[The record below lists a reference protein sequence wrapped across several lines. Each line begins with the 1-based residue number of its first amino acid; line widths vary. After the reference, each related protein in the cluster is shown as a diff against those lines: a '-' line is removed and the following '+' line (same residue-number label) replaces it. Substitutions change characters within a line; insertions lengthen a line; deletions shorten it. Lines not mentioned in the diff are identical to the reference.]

1 MADKKQLTVAE
12 LLARNAKD
20 RPGEEKSPRRRR
32 RSLDEGGISVAE
44 LTGNLEKVK
53 ATPAEAKHSN
63 VSIDETAP
71 VIPAPK
77 KETKKESK
85 EETPKKEAPKQEAA
99 QKVDKPQAAAVPVE
113 KPAESESKPSQPSDD
128 DSRVIQKVKDE
139 PKKKTEDKPE
149 QKSDAKEAEKPEVK
163 TATKPE
169 AKTAAPV
176 DEKPQD
182 AAKDTFT
189 TGELEA
195 VDHDVEE
202 YDDYDDEEDEGKLNP
217 FAVVLLALVGIVL
230 GAIVFKGFEILWDR
244 FDRLVV
250 LVLGVVVTGVIVG
263 IVHALRT
270 SRDGLSM
277 FLAAVAGLVL
287 TFGPLLVVM

>member
-77 KETKKESK
+77 KESK
-85 EETPKKEAPKQEAA
+85 EEAPKKA
-99 QKVDKPQAAAVPVE
+99 DKKADDKAQAAAVPAE
-113 KPAESESKPSQPSDD
+113 KPSDD
-128 DSRVIQKVKDE
+128 DTRVIQKVKDE

-182 AAKDTFT
+182 AAEDTFT

-202 YDDYDDEEDEGKLNP
+202 YDDYDDEEDEDKLNP

>member
-20 RPGEEKSPRRRR
+20 RSGEEKSSRRHR

-53 ATPAEAKHSN
+53 ATPAEAKHSS
-63 VSIDETAP
+63 VSIDEPAP

-77 KETKKESK
+77 KEKKEK
-85 EETPKKEAPKQEAA
+85 PQQETPQQEAPQQGADKSHSAA
-99 QKVDKPQAAAVPVE
+99 PAE
-113 KPAESESKPSQPSDD
+113 KPTESESKPSQPSDED
-128 DSRVIQKVKDE
+128 TRVIQKVKDE
-139 PKKKTEDKPE
+139 LKKAEDKAQSKVEPKAELKTEEKVEPKANDKVDD
-149 QKSDAKEAEKPEVK
+149 KAE
-163 TATKPE
+163 
-169 AKTAAPV
+169 
-176 DEKPQD
+176 D
-182 AAKDTFT
+182 DTFT

-202 YDDYDDEEDEGKLNP
+202 YDEDYDEEDEGKLNP

-250 LVLGVVVTGVIVG
+250 VVLGVVVTGVIVG

>member
-1 MADKKQLTVAE
+1 MADEKQLTVAE
-12 LLARNAKD
+12 LLARNQKD
-20 RPGEEKSPRRRR
+20 RSGGEKSSRRRR
-32 RSLDEGGISVAE
+32 RSLEEGGISVAE

-71 VIPAPK
+71 VIPAPQK
-77 KETKKESK
+77 DAEKTDS
-85 EETPKKEAPKQEAA
+85 TPQADAVRVERPD
-99 QKVDKPQAAAVPVE
+99 KVDSEPQR
-113 KPAESESKPSQPSDD
+113 SQPSTEDTH
-128 DSRVIQKVKDE
+128 VIQRVKDAPE
-139 PKKKTEDKPE
+139 KKSEDKVE
-149 QKSDAKEAEKPEVK
+149 EKVE
-163 TATKPE
+163 
-169 AKTAAPV
+169 
-176 DEKPQD
+176 DE
-182 AAKDTFT
+182 TTT

-202 YDDYDDEEDEGKLNP
+202 YDEYDEDYEEEKLNP

-250 LVLGVVVTGVIVG
+250 VVLGVVVTGVIVG

>member
-20 RPGEEKSPRRRR
+20 RSGEEKSSRRHR

-53 ATPAEAKHSN
+53 ATPAEAKHSS
-63 VSIDETAP
+63 VSIDEPAP

-77 KETKKESK
+77 KEKPQQEASK
-85 EETPKKEAPKQEAA
+85 DEAPKQEAA
-99 QKVDKPQAAAVPVE
+99 KQEAPQKDADKSHGAAVPVE
-113 KPAESESKPSQPSDD
+113 KPTESESKRSQPSDED
-128 DSRVIQKVKDE
+128 TRVIQKVKDE
-139 PKKKTEDKPE
+139 PKKAED
-149 QKSDAKEAEKPEVK
+149 EAHSKAEPKANDK
-163 TATKPE
+163 
-169 AKTAAPV
+169 V
-176 DEKPQD
+176 DDKAED
-182 AAKDTFT
+182 DTFT

-202 YDDYDDEEDEGKLNP
+202 YDEDYDEEDEGKLNP

-250 LVLGVVVTGVIVG
+250 VVLGVVVTGVIVG
-263 IVHALRT
+263 LVHALRT

>member
-20 RPGEEKSPRRRR
+20 RSGEEKSSRRHR

-53 ATPAEAKHSN
+53 ATPAEAKHSS
-63 VSIDETAP
+63 VSIDEPAP

-77 KETKKESK
+77 KEKPQQEASK
-85 EETPKKEAPKQEAA
+85 DEAPKQEAA
-99 QKVDKPQAAAVPVE
+99 KQEAPQKDADESHGAAVPVE
-113 KPAESESKPSQPSDD
+113 KPTESESKRSQPSDED
-128 DSRVIQKVKDE
+128 TRVIQKVKDE
-139 PKKKTEDKPE
+139 PKKAED
-149 QKSDAKEAEKPEVK
+149 EAQSKAEPNANDK
-163 TATKPE
+163 
-169 AKTAAPV
+169 V
-176 DEKPQD
+176 DDKAED
-182 AAKDTFT
+182 DTFT

-202 YDDYDDEEDEGKLNP
+202 YDENYDEEDEGKLNP

-250 LVLGVVVTGVIVG
+250 VVLGVVVTGVIVG
-263 IVHALRT
+263 LVHALRT

>member
-20 RPGEEKSPRRRR
+20 RPGEEKTPRRRR

-44 LTGNLEKVK
+44 LTGNFEKVK

-77 KETKKESK
+77 KESK

-99 QKVDKPQAAAVPVE
+99 PKTKKSDKPQAAAVPVD

-128 DSRVIQKVKDE
+128 DTRVIQKVKDE
-139 PKKKTEDKPE
+139 PKKTEDK
-149 QKSDAKEAEKPEVK
+149 AESKTEVK
-163 TATKPE
+163 AEPKAEEKPE

-176 DEKPQD
+176 DEKPRG
-182 AAKDTFT
+182 AAENPFT
-189 TGELEA
+189 TGDLEA
-195 VDHDVEE
+195 VDEDVDE
-202 YDDYDDEEDEGKLNP
+202 YDEHYDEEDEGKLNP

>member
-20 RPGEEKSPRRRR
+20 RSGEEKSSRRHR

-53 ATPAEAKHSN
+53 ATPAEAKHSS
-63 VSIDETAP
+63 VSIDEPAP

-77 KETKKESK
+77 KEKPQQ
-85 EETPKKEAPKQEAA
+85 ETPQQEAP
-99 QKVDKPQAAAVPVE
+99 QKDADKSHGAAVPVE
-113 KPAESESKPSQPSDD
+113 KPTESESKRSQPSDED
-128 DSRVIQKVKDE
+128 TRVIQKVKDE
-139 PKKKTEDKPE
+139 PKKAEDKAQSKVEPKTELKTEEKVEPKANDKVE
-149 QKSDAKEAEKPEVK
+149 DKAE
-163 TATKPE
+163 
-169 AKTAAPV
+169 
-176 DEKPQD
+176 D
-182 AAKDTFT
+182 DTFT

-202 YDDYDDEEDEGKLNP
+202 YDEDYDEEDEGKLNP

-250 LVLGVVVTGVIVG
+250 VVLGVVVTGVIVG

>member
-1 MADKKQLTVAE
+1 MADEKQLTVAE
-12 LLARNAKD
+12 LLARNQKD
-20 RPGEEKSPRRRR
+20 RSGGEKSSRRRR
-32 RSLDEGGISVAE
+32 RSLEEGGISVAE

-71 VIPAPK
+71 VIPAP
-77 KETKKESK
+77 
-85 EETPKKEAPKQEAA
+85 
-99 QKVDKPQAAAVPVE
+99 QKDAEKTEPEPQADAVRVE
-113 KPAESESKPSQPSDD
+113 RPDQVDSDPKRSQPSTEDT
-128 DSRVIQKVKDE
+128 RVIQRVKDTPE
-139 PKKKTEDKPE
+139 KKSEDKVE
-149 QKSDAKEAEKPEVK
+149 EKVE
-163 TATKPE
+163 
-169 AKTAAPV
+169 
-176 DEKPQD
+176 DE
-182 AAKDTFT
+182 TTT

-202 YDDYDDEEDEGKLNP
+202 YDEYDEDYEEEKLNP

-250 LVLGVVVTGVIVG
+250 VVLGVVVTGVIVG

>member
-1 MADKKQLTVAE
+1 MADEKQLTVAE
-12 LLARNAKD
+12 LLARNQKD
-20 RPGEEKSPRRRR
+20 RSGGEKSSRRRR
-32 RSLDEGGISVAE
+32 RSLEEGGISVAE

-71 VIPAPK
+71 VIPAPQK
-77 KETKKESK
+77 DAEKTDS
-85 EETPKKEAPKQEAA
+85 TPQADAVRVERPD
-99 QKVDKPQAAAVPVE
+99 KVDSEPQR
-113 KPAESESKPSQPSDD
+113 SQPSTEDT
-128 DSRVIQKVKDE
+128 RVIQRVKDTPE
-139 PKKKTEDKPE
+139 KKTDTEVEEEAQTKTEDKTG
-149 QKSDAKEAEKPEVK
+149 DK
-163 TATKPE
+163 TE
-169 AKTAAPV
+169 
-176 DEKPQD
+176 
-182 AAKDTFT
+182 DTFT

-195 VDHDVEE
+195 VENDVEE
-202 YDDYDDEEDEGKLNP
+202 YDEYDEDYEEEKLNP

-250 LVLGVVVTGVIVG
+250 VVLGVVVTGVIVG

>member
-1 MADKKQLTVAE
+1 MADEKQLTVAE
-12 LLARNAKD
+12 LLARNQKD
-20 RPGEEKSPRRRR
+20 RSGGEKSSRRRR
-32 RSLDEGGISVAE
+32 RSLEEGGISVAE

-71 VIPAPK
+71 VIPAPQK
-77 KETKKESK
+77 DAEKTESK
-85 EETPKKEAPKQEAA
+85 QQTESEPKTDPE
-99 QKVDKPQAAAVPVE
+99 PQAAAVRVE
-113 KPAESESKPSQPSDD
+113 RPDKTDSEPKRSQPSNEDT
-128 DSRVIQKVKDE
+128 RVIQRVKDTPE
-139 PKKKTEDKPE
+139 KKSEDKVE
-149 QKSDAKEAEKPEVK
+149 EKVE
-163 TATKPE
+163 
-169 AKTAAPV
+169 
-176 DEKPQD
+176 DE
-182 AAKDTFT
+182 TTT

-202 YDDYDDEEDEGKLNP
+202 FDEYDEDYEEEKLNP

-250 LVLGVVVTGVIVG
+250 VVLGVVVTGVIVG

>member
-20 RPGEEKSPRRRR
+20 RSGEEKSSRRHR

-53 ATPAEAKHSN
+53 ATPAEAKHSS
-63 VSIDETAP
+63 VSIDEPAP

-77 KETKKESK
+77 KEKSQQEASK
-85 EETPKKEAPKQEAA
+85 DEAPKQEAA
-99 QKVDKPQAAAVPVE
+99 KQEAPQKDADKSHGAAVPVE
-113 KPAESESKPSQPSDD
+113 KPTESESKRSQPSDED
-128 DSRVIQKVKDE
+128 TRVIQKVKDE
-139 PKKKTEDKPE
+139 PKKAED
-149 QKSDAKEAEKPEVK
+149 EAHSKAEPKANDK
-163 TATKPE
+163 
-169 AKTAAPV
+169 V
-176 DEKPQD
+176 DDKAED
-182 AAKDTFT
+182 DTFT

-202 YDDYDDEEDEGKLNP
+202 YDEDYDEEDEGKLNP

-250 LVLGVVVTGVIVG
+250 VVLGVVVTGVIVG
-263 IVHALRT
+263 LVHALRT

>member
-1 MADKKQLTVAE
+1 MADEKQLTVAE
-12 LLARNAKD
+12 LLARNQKD
-20 RPGEEKSPRRRR
+20 RSGGEKSSRRRR
-32 RSLDEGGISVAE
+32 RSLEEGGISVAE

-71 VIPAPK
+71 VIPAPQK
-77 KETKKESK
+77 DAEKTDP
-85 EETPKKEAPKQEAA
+85 TPQADAVRLERPEKADEAD
-99 QKVDKPQAAAVPVE
+99 KVDSDPKR
-113 KPAESESKPSQPSDD
+113 SQPSTEDT
-128 DSRVIQKVKDE
+128 RVIQRVKDAPE
-139 PKKKTEDKPE
+139 KKSEDKVE
-149 QKSDAKEAEKPEVK
+149 EKVE
-163 TATKPE
+163 
-169 AKTAAPV
+169 
-176 DEKPQD
+176 DE
-182 AAKDTFT
+182 TTT

-202 YDDYDDEEDEGKLNP
+202 YDEYDEDYEEEKLNP

-250 LVLGVVVTGVIVG
+250 VVLGVVVTGVIVG

>member
-1 MADKKQLTVAE
+1 MADEKQLTVAE
-12 LLARNAKD
+12 LLARNQKD
-20 RPGEEKSPRRRR
+20 RSGGEKSSRRRR
-32 RSLDEGGISVAE
+32 RSLEEGGISVAE

-63 VSIDETAP
+63 VSIDEAAP
-71 VIPAPK
+71 VIPAP
-77 KETKKESK
+77 
-85 EETPKKEAPKQEAA
+85 
-99 QKVDKPQAAAVPVE
+99 QKDAEKTEPEPQADAVRVE
-113 KPAESESKPSQPSDD
+113 RPEKTDSEPRRSQPSTEDT
-128 DSRVIQKVKDE
+128 RVIQRVKDAPE
-139 PKKKTEDKPE
+139 KKTDTKVEEKVEDE
-149 QKSDAKEAEKPEVK
+149 
-163 TATKPE
+163 TT
-169 AKTAAPV
+169 
-176 DEKPQD
+176 
-182 AAKDTFT
+182 T

-202 YDDYDDEEDEGKLNP
+202 YDEYDEDYEEEKLNP

-230 GAIVFKGFEILWDR
+230 GAVVFKGFEILWDR

-250 LVLGVVVTGVIVG
+250 VVLGVVVTGVIVG

>member
-20 RPGEEKSPRRRR
+20 RPGEEKTPRRRR

-77 KETKKESK
+77 KE
-85 EETPKKEAPKQEAA
+85 APKQEAPQEETA
-99 QKVDKPQAAAVPVE
+99 KQKATQKVDKPQAAAVPVE

-128 DSRVIQKVKDE
+128 DTRVIQKVKDE
-139 PKKKTEDKPE
+139 P
-149 QKSDAKEAEKPEVK
+149 EKPEVK
-163 TATKPE
+163 TAE
-169 AKTAAPV
+169 PV

-182 AAKDTFT
+182 AVEDTFT

-195 VDHDVEE
+195 VDEDIDE
-202 YDDYDDEEDEGKLNP
+202 YDEDYAEEDEGKLNP

>member
-77 KETKKESK
+77 KETK

-99 QKVDKPQAAAVPVE
+99 PKAKKTDKPQADAVPVE

-128 DSRVIQKVKDE
+128 DTRVIQKVKDE
-139 PKKKTEDKPE
+139 PKKTEDK
-149 QKSDAKEAEKPEVK
+149 AESKTEVK
-163 TATKPE
+163 TEPKAEEKPE

-182 AAKDTFT
+182 AAEDTFT

-195 VDHDVEE
+195 VDNDVEE

>member
-20 RPGEEKSPRRRR
+20 RSGEEKSSRRHR

-53 ATPAEAKHSN
+53 ATPAEAKHSS
-63 VSIDETAP
+63 VSIDEPAP

-77 KETKKESK
+77 KEKPQQ
-85 EETPKKEAPKQEAA
+85 ETPQQEAPQQGADKSHSAA
-99 QKVDKPQAAAVPVE
+99 PAE
-113 KPAESESKPSQPSDD
+113 KPTESESKPSQPSDED
-128 DSRVIQKVKDE
+128 TRVIQKVKDE
-139 PKKKTEDKPE
+139 PKKAEDKAQSKVEPKTELKTEEKVEPKANDKVE
-149 QKSDAKEAEKPEVK
+149 DKAE
-163 TATKPE
+163 
-169 AKTAAPV
+169 
-176 DEKPQD
+176 D
-182 AAKDTFT
+182 DTFT

-202 YDDYDDEEDEGKLNP
+202 YDEDYDEEDEGKLNP

-250 LVLGVVVTGVIVG
+250 VVLGVVVTGVIVG

>member
-20 RPGEEKSPRRRR
+20 RSGEEKSSRRHR

-53 ATPAEAKHSN
+53 ATPAEAKHSS
-63 VSIDETAP
+63 VSIDEPAP

-77 KETKKESK
+77 KEK
-85 EETPKKEAPKQEAA
+85 PQQEAPQQEAP
-99 QKVDKPQAAAVPVE
+99 QKDADKSHSTAPAE
-113 KPAESESKPSQPSDD
+113 KPTESESKPSQPSDED
-128 DSRVIQKVKDE
+128 TRVIQKVKDE
-139 PKKKTEDKPE
+139 PKKAEDTAQSKVESKTELKTEEKVEPKADGKVDDK
-149 QKSDAKEAEKPEVK
+149 AE
-163 TATKPE
+163 
-169 AKTAAPV
+169 
-176 DEKPQD
+176 D
-182 AAKDTFT
+182 DTFT

-195 VDHDVEE
+195 VDQDVEE
-202 YDDYDDEEDEGKLNP
+202 YDEDYDEEEEGKLNP

-250 LVLGVVVTGVIVG
+250 VVLGVVVTGVIVG

>member
-20 RPGEEKSPRRRR
+20 RSGEEKSSRRHR

-53 ATPAEAKHSN
+53 ATPAEAKHSS
-63 VSIDETAP
+63 VSIDEPAP

-77 KETKKESK
+77 KEK
-85 EETPKKEAPKQEAA
+85 PQQEAPQKDADKSHSAA
-99 QKVDKPQAAAVPVE
+99 PAE
-113 KPAESESKPSQPSDD
+113 KPTEFESKPSQPSDED
-128 DSRVIQKVKDE
+128 TRVIQKVKDE
-139 PKKKTEDKPE
+139 PKKAEDKAQSKVESKAELKTEEKVEPKANDKVDD
-149 QKSDAKEAEKPEVK
+149 KAE
-163 TATKPE
+163 
-169 AKTAAPV
+169 
-176 DEKPQD
+176 D
-182 AAKDTFT
+182 DTFT

-202 YDDYDDEEDEGKLNP
+202 YDEDYDEEDEGKLNP

-250 LVLGVVVTGVIVG
+250 VVLGVVVTGVIVG

>member
-85 EETPKKEAPKQEAA
+85 EETPKKEAPKQEAPQKETATQKAA
-99 QKVDKPQAAAVPVE
+99 QKVDKPQAAAAPVE

-128 DSRVIQKVKDE
+128 DTRVIQKVKDE
-139 PKKKTEDKPE
+139 P
-149 QKSDAKEAEKPEVK
+149 EKPEV
-163 TATKPE
+163 
-169 AKTAAPV
+169 KTAAPV

-182 AAKDTFT
+182 AAEDTFT

-195 VDHDVEE
+195 VDEDVDE
-202 YDDYDDEEDEGKLNP
+202 YDEDYDEEDEDKLNP

>member
-1 MADKKQLTVAE
+1 MADEKQLTVAE
-12 LLARNAKD
+12 LLARNQKD
-20 RPGEEKSPRRRR
+20 RSGGEKSSRRRR
-32 RSLDEGGISVAE
+32 RSLEEGGISVAE

-71 VIPAPK
+71 VIPAPQK
-77 KETKKESK
+77 DAEKTEPELQADAVRVERPDKTDSE
-85 EETPKKEAPKQEAA
+85 PKR
-99 QKVDKPQAAAVPVE
+99 
-113 KPAESESKPSQPSDD
+113 SQPSTEDT
-128 DSRVIQKVKDE
+128 RVIQRVKDAPE
-139 PKKKTEDKPE
+139 KKSEDKVE
-149 QKSDAKEAEKPEVK
+149 EKVE
-163 TATKPE
+163 
-169 AKTAAPV
+169 
-176 DEKPQD
+176 DE
-182 AAKDTFT
+182 TST

-202 YDDYDDEEDEGKLNP
+202 YDEYDEDYEEEKLNP

-230 GAIVFKGFEILWDR
+230 GAVVFKGFEILWDR

-250 LVLGVVVTGVIVG
+250 VVLGVVVTGVIVG

>member
-1 MADKKQLTVAE
+1 MADEKQLTVAE
-12 LLARNAKD
+12 LLARNQKD
-20 RPGEEKSPRRRR
+20 RSGGEKSSRRRR
-32 RSLDEGGISVAE
+32 RSLEEGGISVAE

-71 VIPAPK
+71 VIPAPQK
-77 KETKKESK
+77 DAEKTESK
-85 EETPKKEAPKQEAA
+85 QQTEPEPQADAVRVERPD
-99 QKVDKPQAAAVPVE
+99 KVDSDPKR
-113 KPAESESKPSQPSDD
+113 SQPSTEDT
-128 DSRVIQKVKDE
+128 RVIQRVKDAPE
-139 PKKKTEDKPE
+139 KKSEDKVE
-149 QKSDAKEAEKPEVK
+149 EKVE
-163 TATKPE
+163 
-169 AKTAAPV
+169 
-176 DEKPQD
+176 DE
-182 AAKDTFT
+182 TTT

-202 YDDYDDEEDEGKLNP
+202 YDEYDEDYEEEKLNP
-217 FAVVLLALVGIVL
+217 FAVVVLALVGIVL

-250 LVLGVVVTGVIVG
+250 VVLGVVVTGVIVG

>member
-20 RPGEEKSPRRRR
+20 RSGEEKSSRRHR

-53 ATPAEAKHSN
+53 ATPAEAKHSS
-63 VSIDETAP
+63 VSIDEPAP

-77 KETKKESK
+77 KEKKE
-85 EETPKKEAPKQEAA
+85 TPKQEAP
-99 QKVDKPQAAAVPVE
+99 QKDADKSHSAAPAE
-113 KPAESESKPSQPSDD
+113 KPTESESKPSQPSDED
-128 DSRVIQKVKDE
+128 TRVIQKVKDE
-139 PKKKTEDKPE
+139 PKKAEDKAQSKVEPKTELKTEEKVEPKADGKVDDK
-149 QKSDAKEAEKPEVK
+149 AE
-163 TATKPE
+163 
-169 AKTAAPV
+169 
-176 DEKPQD
+176 D
-182 AAKDTFT
+182 DTFT

-202 YDDYDDEEDEGKLNP
+202 YDEDYDEEDEGKLNP

-250 LVLGVVVTGVIVG
+250 VVLGVVVTGVIVG

>member
-1 MADKKQLTVAE
+1 MADEKQLTVAE
-12 LLARNAKD
+12 LLARNQKD
-20 RPGEEKSPRRRR
+20 RSGGEKSSRRRR
-32 RSLDEGGISVAE
+32 RSLEEGGISVAE

-71 VIPAPK
+71 VIPAP
-77 KETKKESK
+77 
-85 EETPKKEAPKQEAA
+85 
-99 QKVDKPQAAAVPVE
+99 QKDAEKTEPEPQADAVRVE
-113 KPAESESKPSQPSDD
+113 RPDKTDSEPKRSQPSTEDT
-128 DSRVIQKVKDE
+128 RVIQRVKDAPE
-139 PKKKTEDKPE
+139 KKSEDKVE
-149 QKSDAKEAEKPEVK
+149 EKVE
-163 TATKPE
+163 
-169 AKTAAPV
+169 
-176 DEKPQD
+176 DE
-182 AAKDTFT
+182 TTT

-202 YDDYDDEEDEGKLNP
+202 YDEYDEDYEEEKLNP

-250 LVLGVVVTGVIVG
+250 VVLGVVVTGVIVG

>member
-20 RPGEEKSPRRRR
+20 RPGEEKTPRRRR

-77 KETKKESK
+77 KE
-85 EETPKKEAPKQEAA
+85 APKQEAA

-128 DSRVIQKVKDE
+128 DTRVIQKVKDE
-139 PKKKTEDKPE
+139 P
-149 QKSDAKEAEKPEVK
+149 EKPEV
-163 TATKPE
+163 
-169 AKTAAPV
+169 KTAAPV

-182 AAKDTFT
+182 AAEDTFT

-195 VDHDVEE
+195 VDEDVDE
-202 YDDYDDEEDEGKLNP
+202 YDEDYDEEDEDKLNP

>member
-20 RPGEEKSPRRRR
+20 RSGEEKSSRRHR

-53 ATPAEAKHSN
+53 ATPAEAKHSS
-63 VSIDETAP
+63 VSIDDPAP

-77 KETKKESK
+77 KEK
-85 EETPKKEAPKQEAA
+85 PQQEAPQKGADKSHSAA
-99 QKVDKPQAAAVPVE
+99 PEE
-113 KPAESESKPSQPSDD
+113 KPTESESKPSQPSDED
-128 DSRVIQKVKDE
+128 TRVIQKVKDE
-139 PKKKTEDKPE
+139 PKKAEDKAQSKVESKAELKTEEKVEPKANDKVDD
-149 QKSDAKEAEKPEVK
+149 KAE
-163 TATKPE
+163 
-169 AKTAAPV
+169 
-176 DEKPQD
+176 D
-182 AAKDTFT
+182 DTFT

-202 YDDYDDEEDEGKLNP
+202 YDEDYDEEDEGKLNP

-250 LVLGVVVTGVIVG
+250 VVLGVVVTGVIVG

>member
-77 KETKKESK
+77 KE
-85 EETPKKEAPKQEAA
+85 APKQEAP
-99 QKVDKPQAAAVPVE
+99 QKEAAKQEAAPKTKKTDKPQAAAVPVE

-128 DSRVIQKVKDE
+128 DTRVIQKVKDE
-139 PKKKTEDKPE
+139 PKKT
-149 QKSDAKEAEKPEVK
+149 EVK
-163 TATKPE
+163 AEPKAEEKPE

-182 AAKDTFT
+182 AAEDTFT

>member
-1 MADKKQLTVAE
+1 MADEKQLTVAE
-12 LLARNAKD
+12 LLARNQKD
-20 RPGEEKSPRRRR
+20 RSGGEKSSRRRR
-32 RSLDEGGISVAE
+32 RSLEEGGISVAE

-71 VIPAPK
+71 VIPAPQK
-77 KETKKESK
+77 DAEKTESK
-85 EETPKKEAPKQEAA
+85 QQTESEPKTEPE
-99 QKVDKPQAAAVPVE
+99 PQADAVRVE
-113 KPAESESKPSQPSDD
+113 RPDKTDSEPKRSQPSNEDT
-128 DSRVIQKVKDE
+128 RVIQRVKDTPE
-139 PKKKTEDKPE
+139 KKSEDKVE
-149 QKSDAKEAEKPEVK
+149 EKVE
-163 TATKPE
+163 
-169 AKTAAPV
+169 
-176 DEKPQD
+176 DE
-182 AAKDTFT
+182 TTT

-202 YDDYDDEEDEGKLNP
+202 YDEYDEDYEEEKLNP

-250 LVLGVVVTGVIVG
+250 VVLGVVVTGVIVG

>member
-20 RPGEEKSPRRRR
+20 RSGEEKSSRRHR

-53 ATPAEAKHSN
+53 ATPAEAKHSS
-63 VSIDETAP
+63 VSIDEPAP

-77 KETKKESK
+77 KEKPQQEASK
-85 EETPKKEAPKQEAA
+85 DEAPKQEAA
-99 QKVDKPQAAAVPVE
+99 KQDAPQKDADKSHGAAVPVE
-113 KPAESESKPSQPSDD
+113 KPTESESKRSQPSDED
-128 DSRVIQKVKDE
+128 TRVIQKVKDE
-139 PKKKTEDKPE
+139 PKKAED
-149 QKSDAKEAEKPEVK
+149 EAQS
-163 TATKPE
+163 TAEPNANDK
-169 AKTAAPV
+169 V
-176 DEKPQD
+176 DDKAED
-182 AAKDTFT
+182 DTFT

-202 YDDYDDEEDEGKLNP
+202 YDEDYDEEDEGKLNP

-250 LVLGVVVTGVIVG
+250 VVLGVVVTGVIVG
-263 IVHALRT
+263 LVHALRT

>member
-20 RPGEEKSPRRRR
+20 RPGEEKTPRRRR

-77 KETKKESK
+77 KESK

-128 DSRVIQKVKDE
+128 DTRVIQKVKDE
-139 PKKKTEDKPE
+139 P
-149 QKSDAKEAEKPEVK
+149 EKPEVK
-163 TATKPE
+163 TA
-169 AKTAAPV
+169 APV
-176 DEKPQD
+176 DERPQD
-182 AAKDTFT
+182 AAEDTFT

-195 VDHDVEE
+195 VDQDREE
-202 YDDYDDEEDEGKLNP
+202 YDEDYDDEEEGKLNP

-250 LVLGVVVTGVIVG
+250 VVLGVVVTGVIVG

>member
-20 RPGEEKSPRRRR
+20 RPGEEKTPRRRR

-77 KETKKESK
+77 KESK
-85 EETPKKEAPKQEAA
+85 EEAPKKA
-99 QKVDKPQAAAVPVE
+99 DKKADDKAQAAAVPAE
-113 KPAESESKPSQPSDD
+113 KPSDD
-128 DSRVIQKVKDE
+128 DTRVIQKVKDE

>member
-20 RPGEEKSPRRRR
+20 RSGEEKTPRRRR

-77 KETKKESK
+77 KESK
-85 EETPKKEAPKQEAA
+85 EETPKKEAPKQEPAPKKA
-99 QKVDKPQAAAVPVE
+99 EKNADDKAQAATV
-113 KPAESESKPSQPSDD
+113 PAEKPSDD
-128 DSRVIQKVKDE
+128 DTRVIQKVKD
-139 PKKKTEDKPE
+139 KPE
-149 QKSDAKEAEKPEVK
+149 QKADAKEAEKPEVK

-169 AKTAAPV
+169 AKSAAPV

-182 AAKDTFT
+182 AAVDTFT

-202 YDDYDDEEDEGKLNP
+202 YDDYDDEEEEGKLNP

>member
-1 MADKKQLTVAE
+1 MADEKQLTVAE
-12 LLARNAKD
+12 LLARNQKD
-20 RPGEEKSPRRRR
+20 RSGGEKSSRRRR
-32 RSLDEGGISVAE
+32 RSLEEGGISVAE

-71 VIPAPK
+71 VIPAP
-77 KETKKESK
+77 
-85 EETPKKEAPKQEAA
+85 
-99 QKVDKPQAAAVPVE
+99 QKDAEKTEPEPQADAVRVE
-113 KPAESESKPSQPSDD
+113 RPDKTDSEPKRSQPSTEDT
-128 DSRVIQKVKDE
+128 RVIQRVKDAPE
-139 PKKKTEDKPE
+139 KKSEDKVE
-149 QKSDAKEAEKPEVK
+149 EKVE
-163 TATKPE
+163 
-169 AKTAAPV
+169 
-176 DEKPQD
+176 DE
-182 AAKDTFT
+182 TST

-202 YDDYDDEEDEGKLNP
+202 YDEYDEDYEEEKLNP

-250 LVLGVVVTGVIVG
+250 VVLGVVVTGVIVG

>member
-1 MADKKQLTVAE
+1 MADEKQLTVAE
-12 LLARNAKD
+12 LLARNQKD
-20 RPGEEKSPRRRR
+20 RSGGEKSSRRRR
-32 RSLDEGGISVAE
+32 RSLEEGGISVAE

-71 VIPAPK
+71 VIPAPQK
-77 KETKKESK
+77 DAEKTESK
-85 EETPKKEAPKQEAA
+85 QQTEPEPKTEPEPQADAVRVERPD
-99 QKVDKPQAAAVPVE
+99 KVD
-113 KPAESESKPSQPSDD
+113 SEPKRSQPSTEDT
-128 DSRVIQKVKDE
+128 RVIQRVKDTPE
-139 PKKKTEDKPE
+139 KKSEDKVE
-149 QKSDAKEAEKPEVK
+149 EKVE
-163 TATKPE
+163 
-169 AKTAAPV
+169 
-176 DEKPQD
+176 DE
-182 AAKDTFT
+182 TTT

-202 YDDYDDEEDEGKLNP
+202 YDEYDEDYEEEKLNP
-217 FAVVLLALVGIVL
+217 FAVVVLALVGIVL

-250 LVLGVVVTGVIVG
+250 VVLGVVVTGVIVG

>member
-20 RPGEEKSPRRRR
+20 RPGEEKTPRRRR

-44 LTGNLEKVK
+44 LTGNFEKVK

-99 QKVDKPQAAAVPVE
+99 PKTKKSDKPQAAAVPVD

-128 DSRVIQKVKDE
+128 DTRVIQKVKDE
-139 PKKKTEDKPE
+139 PKKTEDK
-149 QKSDAKEAEKPEVK
+149 AESKTEVK
-163 TATKPE
+163 AEPKAEEKPE

-176 DEKPQD
+176 DEKPRG
-182 AAKDTFT
+182 AAENPFT

-195 VDHDVEE
+195 VDEDVDE
-202 YDDYDDEEDEGKLNP
+202 YDEHYDEEDEGKLNP

>member
-20 RPGEEKSPRRRR
+20 RSGEEKSSRRHR

-53 ATPAEAKHSN
+53 ATPAEAKHSS
-63 VSIDETAP
+63 VSIDEPAP

-77 KETKKESK
+77 KD
-85 EETPKKEAPKQEAA
+85 APKQETPQQEAPQKDADKSHSAA
-99 QKVDKPQAAAVPVE
+99 PAE
-113 KPAESESKPSQPSDD
+113 KPTESESKPSQPSDED
-128 DSRVIQKVKDE
+128 TRVIQKVKDE
-139 PKKKTEDKPE
+139 PKKAEDKAQSKVEPKTELKTEEKVEPKANDKVE
-149 QKSDAKEAEKPEVK
+149 DKAE
-163 TATKPE
+163 
-169 AKTAAPV
+169 
-176 DEKPQD
+176 D
-182 AAKDTFT
+182 DTFT

-202 YDDYDDEEDEGKLNP
+202 YDEDYDEEDEGKLNP

-250 LVLGVVVTGVIVG
+250 VVLGVVVTGVIVG